1 MNFEETEEFLEEIRE
16 IHDKIPKKE
25 KTWMEISGYPHYENV
40 CSNILAFYLNPK
52 EEHGLEEKVLKAL
65 YHAIKE
71 KKEIEDVHFSN
82 MTIFREYTTLKGNRI
97 DIVIQ
102 NEEMVIGIENK
113 VMALLYNDLE
123 DYAKTLEKINPNAIK
138 VVLSLHKE
146 TESNLKGGFINITYQ
161 EFFKHLKQE
170 LGKEEKLNKWH
181 LYLRDFIKNLEGVEV
196 EREMELEVKE
206 WIKKHQDDI
215 HKLNEIVN
223 MAKSNITKKS
233 KEYGT
238 LLEETFDSKHKVKYW
253 EEGKIETTSYI
264 VFDIGC
270 NLDAKLTIDGW
281 EIGVFTWKKTN
292 QIKIKQALKEN
303 GYDSIEEENNHIWLF
318 EFDYNTPIEEI
329 VDTAKKIMNLIQQI
343 NR

>member
-1 MNFEETEEFLEEIRE
+1 MNFEVVEKFLKEISE
-16 IHDKIPKKE
+16 LYEKIPKKE
-25 KTWMEISGYPHYENV
+25 KTWMEVSGYPHYENV

-113 VMALLYNDLE
+113 IMASLYNDLE

-161 EFFKHLKQE
+161 EFFKYLKQE
-170 LGKEEKLNKWH
+170 LGKEEKLNKWY
-181 LYLRDFIKNLEGVEV
+181 LYLKDFIQNLEGFEV
-196 EREMELEVKE
+196 EKEMELEVKE
-206 WIKKHQDDI
+206 WIKKHQEDI
-215 HKLNEIVN
+215 DKLNEIINV
-223 MAKSNITKKS
+223 AKKNIMKKA
-233 KEYGT
+233 KEYGS
-238 LLEETFDSKHKVKYW
+238 LFEADLEAEYKVKYA
-253 EEGKIETTSYI
+253 EEKIEVTSYV

-281 EIGVFTWKKTN
+281 RIGVFAWKKMN
-292 QIKIKQALKEN
+292 QVKIKQALKEH
-303 GYDSIEEENNHIWLF
+303 GYDSIEEENNHNWLF
-318 EFDYNTPIEEI
+318 EFDYDTPIETI
-329 VDTAKKIMNLIQQI
+329 VDTAKKIKSVIQEI